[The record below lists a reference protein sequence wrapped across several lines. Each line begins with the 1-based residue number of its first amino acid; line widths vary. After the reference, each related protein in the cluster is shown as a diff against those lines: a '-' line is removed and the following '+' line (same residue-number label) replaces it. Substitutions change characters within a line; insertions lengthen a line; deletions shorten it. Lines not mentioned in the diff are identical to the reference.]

1 MRRRVGKGRVSQDL
15 SPQTRSTAR
24 APCPRVRPVFT
35 LSPDTWARRHARA
48 FVTSALWA
56 GAFAHPTNDRIRAK
70 PAPSNRINLK
80 IFPCAS
86 IALAGQSQGD
96 PKDEPGRENSPASRP
111 ITRL

>member
-70 PAPSNRINLK
+70 PALANDGSPSAVPVTLG
-80 IFPCAS
+80 AS
-86 IALAGQSQGD
+86 D
-96 PKDEPGRENSPASRP
+96 ENSTHLVSGPVHEGDQLIVGTAA
-111 ITRL
+111 